1 MTAVPKNA
9 KKPTD
14 RKPKAEDGPEVVTA
28 TVRGVELKIDADVMD
43 DFELLDDLARLD
55 DQDPSRMPAL
65 LRKLTGDHYRE
76 LLETARDE
84 DTGKVTIEAGGALI
98 NEIFEAIDPN
108 S

>member
-1 MTAVPKNA
+1 MATVPKNA
-9 KKPTD
+9 KQPTD

-28 TVRGVELKIDADVMD
+28 TVRGVTIEISADVMD

-65 LRKLTGDHYRE
+65 LRKLAGDKYRE
-76 LLETARDE
+76 LLETARDK

-98 NEIFEAIDPN
+98 GEIFEAIDPN
-108 S
+108 